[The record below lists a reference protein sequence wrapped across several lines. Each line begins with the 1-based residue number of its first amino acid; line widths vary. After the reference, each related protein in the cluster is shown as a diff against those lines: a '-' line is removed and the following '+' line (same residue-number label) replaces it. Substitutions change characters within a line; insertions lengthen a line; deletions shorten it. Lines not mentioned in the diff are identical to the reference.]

1 MQNVRSYVAIPIN
14 TQNANM
20 HYIALLNRSVH
31 CHSMNTAPL
40 IQHHVAADRI
50 HGLVASLTIINLS
63 KFCPTY
69 VYFHAQ
75 NMGHYSHS

>member
-1 MQNVRSYVAIPIN
+1 MQNVHSYVAIPIN

-20 HYIALLNRSVH
+20 HIAMLNKSVH
-31 CHSMNTAPL
+31 CHSMNTASL

-50 HGLVASLTIINLS
+50 HGLVASFTIIHLS

-69 VYFHAQ
+69 VLPCTEYGALFKYL
-75 NMGHYSHS
+75 M